1 MKLHAKIKSETH
13 EIEIS
18 RDGRKVTATVDGRE
32 YQLDVSEPESNVFL
46 IKNENKVSQVFVSA
60 NPNDA
65 GIFAVGL
72 HGHELDIDIIDPKRL
87 RGAGK
92 ADEDAAGKAEIKTA
106 MPGKVV
112 RILVEL
118 GAEVAKGD
126 GIVVVEA
133 MKMQNELKS
142 PKDGVVADIRA
153 AEGQTVNAGDILV
166 VVE

>member
-1 MKLHAKIKSETH
+1 MKLQAEINGETH
-13 EIEIS
+13 EVAIN
-18 RDGRKVTATVDGRE
+18 RDGRNVTAVVDGRE
-32 YQLDVSEPESNVFL
+32 YRLDASEPESGVFL
-46 IKNENKVSQVFVSA
+46 IKNENAVSEVSVSPKPGA
-60 NPNDA
+60 TA
-65 GIFAVGL
+65 AFAVAL
-72 HGHELDIDIIDPKRL
+72 HGHELDIEIAYPKRL
-87 RGAGK
+87 RGSGK
-92 ADEDAAGKAEIKTA
+92 THEDAAGTAEIKTA

-142 PKDGVVADIRA
+142 PKDGIVSDIRA